1 MYKIVNSLATAEY
14 NRDSGVVVVN
24 FQGYGESA
32 LYHQTMDIA
41 MNIAAVYNTNKWLLA
56 KDFFQDINPSEF
68 FFFIKKWSDTCSKLY
83 SYIAPEKACQIAVLT
98 TLISKRKLLLHREWL
113 EGPSFSNI
121 NLKIF
126 TQPEDAYS
134 FLSKEQNVSLATT

>member
-68 FFFIKKWSDTCSKLY
+68 FFFIKKWSDTCNKLY

>member
-14 NRDSGVVVVN
+14 NRDFGVVVVN
-24 FQGYGESA
+24 FHGYGESA

-56 KDFFQDINPSEF
+56 KDFFQDINPHEF
-68 FFFIKKWSDTCSKLY
+68 FFFIKKWSDTCNKLY
-83 SYIAPEKACQIAVLT
+83 SYTAPGNTCQIAVLT
-98 TLISKRKLLLHREWL
+98 TLFSKRKLVLHREWL
-113 EGPSFSNI
+113 EEPSISNI

-134 FLSKEQNVSLATT
+134 FLSEEQNISLAET